1 MLLSKQSQKT
11 YRIATGKNKQEEKRL
26 ALEVKILEKNADFE
40 DTKWLRELIKLRKS
54 LADIRFKCDY
64 ETIDNPRHRDVKSAP
79 PEQAKSHDR
88 ASAKK
93 SATSSRLLRP
103 NLGTKS
109 ATKTHRPQTTIGH
122 SGGTQSAA
130 NRTSTRPSDLANRY
144 LLFPGNIRH

>member
-64 ETIDNPRHRDVKSAP
+64 ETVDNPHHRHHRSVKSAP
-79 PEQAKSHDR
+79 SERARSQHR

-93 SATSSRLLRP
+93 SATSSLRP
-103 NLGTKS
+103 NLPGS
-109 ATKTHRPQTTIGH
+109 QPANITHKPQT
-122 SGGTQSAA
+122 A
-130 NRTSTRPSDLANRY
+130 
-144 LLFPGNIRH
+144 F